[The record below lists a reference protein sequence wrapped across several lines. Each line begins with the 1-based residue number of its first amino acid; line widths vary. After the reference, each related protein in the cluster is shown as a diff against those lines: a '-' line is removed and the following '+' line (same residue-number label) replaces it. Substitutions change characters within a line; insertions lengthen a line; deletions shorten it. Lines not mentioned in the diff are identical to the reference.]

1 MPRDAVEGASEHNDD
16 LSDNSQQT
24 NSEPKT
30 RQERLNELM
39 SSYSSLRNIPKSEL
53 EKIGYVKIVYE
64 GGVKLAMKEK
74 LEEAEQAE
82 KEKAERAPFGV
93 IKIEGKTT
101 SVGRRISEGDL
112 GAIDEKIADY
122 IAGDYW
128 IDDDNISELYG
139 ANSPVVFLCKKLLE
153 DENLA
158 GKICQRFG
166 IEEDDYTHK
175 YFISN
180 IFTTAGIASA
190 TAEARTFLGEEWDK
204 IYLPAKDF
212 FYVLRTGDPEE
223 VDEFENGIMEDV
235 DGEEKLPGAKSE
247 EISNKLENLRGKL
260 ADQNFYAGEFSK
272 SLYSVNHYAYAE
284 FGLKGREDATTFEI
298 SKFVFSQILGSYDGM
313 NQIAQTV
320 ELAKTREEL
329 IAELGKIN
337 ITKTEEEKSITGQMK
352 GASVEKKKELSGR
365 LKELREQRE
374 EKSKI
379 LSGIREYYGLP
390 KTAAEGFSRVI
401 KEAQAKLTK
410 GSNEKEEEFSLD
422 ARPNKKLDKNPGR
435 VSGDCTEDSP
445 LPFHKTDIP
454 LYNVKVLREKNHI
467 GNVYLLETESEDG
480 QPVWHLDAIQI
491 PVNLKWSEFIDDFF
505 ASLGGAASK
514 KKVSGITVSVNEN
527 HVSNY
532 DYIREAVGKHC
543 KKIKAKNK
551 RIKIPNFDHL
561 GEGYSRLQSDGEVF
575 FIPASEN

>member
-30 RQERLNELM
+30 MQERLNELM

-320 ELAKTREEL
+320 
-329 IAELGKIN
+329 
-337 ITKTEEEKSITGQMK
+337 
-352 GASVEKKKELSGR
+352 
-365 LKELREQRE
+365 
-374 EKSKI
+374 
-379 LSGIREYYGLP
+379 
-390 KTAAEGFSRVI
+390 
-401 KEAQAKLTK
+401 
-410 GSNEKEEEFSLD
+410 
-422 ARPNKKLDKNPGR
+422 
-435 VSGDCTEDSP
+435 
-445 LPFHKTDIP
+445 
-454 LYNVKVLREKNHI
+454 
-467 GNVYLLETESEDG
+467 
-480 QPVWHLDAIQI
+480 
-491 PVNLKWSEFIDDFF
+491 
-505 ASLGGAASK
+505 
-514 KKVSGITVSVNEN
+514 
-527 HVSNY
+527 
-532 DYIREAVGKHC
+532 
-543 KKIKAKNK
+543 
-551 RIKIPNFDHL
+551 
-561 GEGYSRLQSDGEVF
+561 
-575 FIPASEN
+575 